1 MKKTYKFLFGLI
13 LVVGLFAGSG
23 QIASAKSVKP
33 YKDPTTMRKGS
44 YWNKSSETK
53 SYPNLRKTKNLNLR
67 VSIRGNRTYVRSGK
81 KVVYTMYS
89 SAGKIENGKSLTPT
103 GTYYTNNY
111 HPHRF
116 DYALYPVG
124 WIGQEYLFHSTPTYL
139 WSNKF
144 NMTEA
149 KKLGKMPASHGCIRL
164 TVKDAKWL
172 HDHVSY
178 RTKVIIYNHQLEDPI
193 LGSFLIYVNVFTFQG
208 KFE

>member
-1 MKKTYKFLFGLI
+1 MITCGLLFTT
-13 LVVGLFAGSG
+13 G
-23 QIASAKSVKP
+23 QLASAKSWKP
-33 YKDPTTMRKGS
+33 YSDPVTMRKGS

-53 SYPNLRKTKNLNLR
+53 KYPNLKKVKNLNLR

-81 KVVYTMYS
+81 KVLYTMYS

-111 HPHRF
+111 HPYRF

-124 WIGQEYLFHSTPTYL
+124 WIGQMYLFHSTPTYL
-139 WSNKF
+139 WSKTF

-149 KKLGKMPASHGCIRL
+149 KKLGKKPASHGCVRL

-172 HDHVSY
+172 HDHVPY
-178 RTKVIIYNHQLEDPI
+178 HTKVVIYNR
-193 LGSFLIYVNVFTFQG
+193 
-208 KFE
+208 